1 VFSLIGALYS
11 TGDFLEML
19 SMGGMTGSAY
29 QVIMQSKLVVTAL
42 MVWAIKGVRQS
53 GLQWVLLVLLMKAM
67 LVYNLIEAA
76 SGKDGTV
83 PAMAYLVAVIKVA
96 LSCFSAV
103 VADKYLKDFQEEPFC
118 VQMVQLKLSQA
129 LLNLFLCFME
139 VTTRFED
146 WYLGVQIQGQ
156 SFFHGWSVWVLLV
169 MISFTLKAWSTM
181 YLCKVL
187 DSVQKNLAEAVGVFL
202 TYVMECSFDKW
213 KRQFAPLQCLA
224 VGALVLAV
232 VAYVVASPV
241 VDKARRYDAELAC
254 KPKAQLL

>member
-1 VFSLIGALYS
+1 
-11 TGDFLEML
+11 
-19 SMGGMTGSAY
+19 
-29 QVIMQSKLVVTAL
+29 
-42 MVWAIKGVRQS
+42 
-53 GLQWVLLVLLMKAM
+53 
-67 LVYNLIEAA
+67 
-76 SGKDGTV
+76 
-83 PAMAYLVAVIKVA
+83 
-96 LSCFSAV
+96 
-103 VADKYLKDFQEEPFC
+103 
-118 VQMVQLKLSQA
+118 
-129 LLNLFLCFME
+129 
-139 VTTRFED
+139 
-146 WYLGVQIQGQ
+146 
-156 SFFHGWSVWVLLV
+156 